1 MPLPQREGRGSH
13 GRLKWCLFGPIDV
26 IGLAIMPH
34 APFIRRADDLI
45 NCQSHLGPRCC
56 RLASSLT
63 VFDSGV
69 LFGGSNA
76 GNGPIAHRSSSLSCC
91 DARCLSSQYLPCP
104 ENRIELFAYGKILFL
119 ELNPQRT
126 GVFLKGTSFAI
137 NIPASQRKTMS
148 DRREG
153 ASSTEARHP
162 SPKVLTA
169 S

>member
-13 GRLKWCLFGPIDV
+13 GRLKCCLFGPIDV

-76 GNGPIAHRSSSLSCC
+76 GKRSYSPPLKL
-91 DARCLSSQYLPCP
+91 AFLLRCALLVQPTSLPCP

-119 ELNPQRT
+119 EC
-126 GVFLKGTSFAI
+126 
-137 NIPASQRKTMS
+137 
-148 DRREG
+148 
-153 ASSTEARHP
+153 
-162 SPKVLTA
+162 
-169 S
+169 